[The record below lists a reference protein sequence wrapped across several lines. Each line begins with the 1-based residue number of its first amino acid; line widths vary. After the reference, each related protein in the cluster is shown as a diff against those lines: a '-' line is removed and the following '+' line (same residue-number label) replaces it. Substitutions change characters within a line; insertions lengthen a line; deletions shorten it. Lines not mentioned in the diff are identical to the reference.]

1 MPEIRPLI
9 ALVPVGEPPRVILE
23 GLIPLIEQR
32 FPGRACRI
40 DDTGLAVS
48 AKTYVASR
56 KQFQANPLL
65 DALGRTSGDAER
77 VLGVA
82 DVDLFVPGLSFVF
95 GLAQLSGRA
104 SLIALPRLQP
114 EFSGDAPNP
123 RLFLERAIKEAVHE
137 LGHTYGLEHCD
148 DPLCVMHF
156 SNSLADTDYKSDRFG
171 PEHLQ
176 ELNQHLGLV
185 PPRRFRA

>member
-1 MPEIRPLI
+1 MPENEPII
-9 ALVPVGEPPRVILE
+9 ALVTVGEPPTDLLSGIV
-23 GLIPLIEQR
+23 PLIEAR
-32 FPGRACRI
+32 FPGRVCRVAA
-40 DDTGLAVS
+40 GLPVS
-48 AKTYVASR
+48 AKAYVASR
-56 KQFQANPLL
+56 NQFQANPFL
-65 DALGRTSGDAER
+65 DELARINHRAER

-95 GLAQLSGRA
+95 GLAQLNGRA
-104 SLIALPRLQP
+104 GLIALPRLQS
-114 EFSGDAPNP
+114 EFYGNAPNP

-156 SNSLADTDYKSDRFG
+156 SNGLADTDYKSDDFG
-171 PEHLQ
+171 TRHQQ
-176 ELNQHLGLV
+176 ELRDRLGLV